1 MLVIVFLLQSVNRCS
16 RQHCCPQNCDSR
28 FQSAVFKYAEF
39 SSRSY
44 AGCGGRTRR
53 SAASAVRQ
61 HGNPEASRFFR
72 KSRPK
77 KIFIRAATHPYPI
90 ASVRTRSIGLYML
103 PNPNNS
109 LIRFCK
115 RRLSRHNR
123 RWRFRARRVRCGS
136 FFAELRAF
144 LFLRR
149 APSKGAKDFPSV
161 RKCFR

>member
-1 MLVIVFLLQSVNRCS
+1 MRLTSAGYCIPVAKCEPLLPSTAAPAKLRQSLPKRGIQIRGVF
-16 RQHCCPQNCDSR
+16 
-28 FQSAVFKYAEF
+28 F
-39 SSRSY
+39 SIL
-44 AGCGGRTRR
+44 RR
-53 SAASAVRQ
+53 MRRAHSQIAASAVRQ

-77 KIFIRAATHPYPI
+77 KIFIRAATYPYPL

-115 RRLSRHNR
+115 RRLSRHNH

-136 FFAELRAF
+136 FFAELRAL
-144 LFLRR
+144 LFLR
-149 APSKGAKDFPSV
+149 
-161 RKCFR
+161 

>member
-1 MLVIVFLLQSVNRCS
+1 MPVIVFLLQSVNRCS
-16 RQHCCPQNCDSR
+16 RKIATVASKARYSNTRSFLLDPTPD
-28 FQSAVFKYAEF
+28 AEGALADLLRVRCGSTETPKQAG
-39 SSRSY
+39 SSESP
-44 AGCGGRTRR
+44 
-53 SAASAVRQ
+53 VL
-61 HGNPEASRFFR
+61 
-72 KSRPK
+72 KML
-77 KIFIRAATHPYPI
+77 FIRAATHPYPI

-161 RKCFR
+161 RICFR